1 LRAPEDASVTF
12 HSPNRLSTK
21 PLKGYTM
28 SIFSQILDKLGLK
41 KDKQGATSAPSSTS
55 TSASGGSTGA
65 KPGTPAATPGTTGQ
79 AAKPAS
85 APQTNQPSMPGS
97 RPGAVANPAASAPA
111 TPAAAQA
118 ARAPAPTAAISE
130 VDVVKKLETLSAGKG
145 LNWKT
150 SIVDL
155 LKLLDLDS
163 SREARTELAK
173 ELNAPAEVMNDSARM
188 NTWLHK
194 EVLRRIAQNGGNIPK
209 ELLD

>member
-1 LRAPEDASVTF
+1 
-12 HSPNRLSTK
+12 
-21 PLKGYTM
+21 M
-28 SIFSQILDKLGLK
+28 SLFTQILDKLGLK
-41 KDKQGATSAPSSTS
+41 KDKTAATAPAASQSAPP
-55 TSASGGSTGA
+55 
-65 KPGTPAATPGTTGQ
+65 KPGNTAP
-79 AAKPAS
+79 AAKPAAS
-85 APQTNQPSMPGS
+85 PAANKPAPSMPGS
-97 RPGAVANPAASAPA
+97 RPGAVANPAASSPA
-111 TPAAAQA
+111 TPKAAEA
-118 ARAPAPTAAISE
+118 ARAATPSPVSE

-163 SREARTELAK
+163 SREARVELAK
-173 ELNAPAEVMNDSARM
+173 ELNAPADVMNDSARM

>member
-1 LRAPEDASVTF
+1 
-12 HSPNRLSTK
+12 
-21 PLKGYTM
+21 M
-28 SIFSQILDKLGLK
+28 SIFTQILEKLGLK
-41 KDKQGATSAPSSTS
+41 KNKPAAASTPSSTPSAGTS
-55 TSASGGSTGA
+55 TTAKSGAAGQPS
-65 KPGTPAATPGTTGQ
+65 KPGNTGQ
-79 AAKPAS
+79 TAKPAS
-85 APQTNQPSMPGS
+85 APQKNQPSMPGS
-97 RPGAVANPAASAPA
+97 RPGAVANPGASAPA
-111 TPAAAQA
+111 TPGAAQA
-118 ARAPAPTAAISE
+118 ARTATPTAISE
-130 VDVVKKLETLSAGKG
+130 VDVVNKLEQLSAGKG

-173 ELNAPAEVMNDSARM
+173 ELNAPPDVMNDSARM

>member
-1 LRAPEDASVTF
+1 
-12 HSPNRLSTK
+12 
-21 PLKGYTM
+21 M
-28 SIFSQILDKLGLK
+28 
-41 KDKQGATSAPSSTS
+41 
-55 TSASGGSTGA
+55 
-65 KPGTPAATPGTTGQ
+65 
-79 AAKPAS
+79 
-85 APQTNQPSMPGS
+85 
-97 RPGAVANPAASAPA
+97 
-111 TPAAAQA
+111 
-118 ARAPAPTAAISE
+118 SE

-155 LKLLDLDS
+155 LKLLDIDS

-173 ELNAPAEVMNDSARM
+173 ELNAPADVMNDSARM

>member
-1 LRAPEDASVTF
+1 
-12 HSPNRLSTK
+12 
-21 PLKGYTM
+21 M

-41 KDKQGATSAPSSTS
+41 KDKAATTSAPSAGTS
-55 TSASGGSTGA
+55 PAA
-65 KPGTPAATPGTTGQ
+65 KPGPTGQTAAPAPSPAANRP
-79 AAKPAS
+79 S
-85 APQTNQPSMPGS
+85 PSMPGA
-97 RPGAVANPAASAPA
+97 RPGAVANPAASSPA
-111 TPAAAQA
+111 TPQAAEA
-118 ARAPAPTAAISE
+118 ARAATPAPMSE

-155 LKLLDLDS
+155 LKLLDIDS

-173 ELNAPAEVMNDSARM
+173 ELNAPADVMNDSARM

>member
-1 LRAPEDASVTF
+1 
-12 HSPNRLSTK
+12 
-21 PLKGYTM
+21 M
-28 SIFSQILDKLGLK
+28 SLFTQILDKLGLK
-41 KDKQGATSAPSSTS
+41 KDKQSATTAPSSTS
-55 TSASGGSTGA
+55 ASPSGGATGA
-65 KPGTPAATPGTTGQ
+65 KPGAPSAKPGTTRQ
-79 AAKPAS
+79 AAKPAG

-118 ARAPAPTAAISE
+118 ARAATPTAISE
-130 VDVVKKLETLSAGKG
+130 VDVVKKLEQLSAGKG

-173 ELNAPAEVMNDSARM
+173 ELSAPADVMNDSARM

>member
-1 LRAPEDASVTF
+1 
-12 HSPNRLSTK
+12 
-21 PLKGYTM
+21 M
-28 SIFSQILDKLGLK
+28 SLFSDILEKLGLK
-41 KDKQGATSAPSSTS
+41 KDKAE
-55 TSASGGSTGA
+55 SASTPSPGAA
-65 KPGTPAATPGTTGQ
+65 KPGGTGQ
-79 AAKPAS
+79 AGKPTAT
-85 APQTNQPSMPGS
+85 PQKNHPSMPGS

-118 ARAPAPTAAISE
+118 ARSAAPTAISE
-130 VDVVKKLETLSAGKG
+130 VDVVKKLEQMGAGKG
-145 LNWKT
+145 LNWRT

-173 ELNAPAEVMNDSARM
+173 ELNAPADVMNDSARM

-209 ELLD
+209 DLLD

>member
-1 LRAPEDASVTF
+1 MSLF
-12 HSPNRLSTK
+12 TK
-21 PLKGYTM
+21 
-28 SIFSQILDKLGLK
+28 ILDKLGLK
-41 KDKQGATSAPSSTS
+41 KEPAETTKAPSTVTTTTAKSGT
-55 TSASGGSTGA
+55 TGKAS
-65 KPGTPAATPGTTGQ
+65 KPAATP
-79 AAKPAS
+79 AANKPS
-85 APQTNQPSMPGS
+85 PSMPGS
-97 RPGAVANPAASAPA
+97 RPGAVANPAASSPD
-111 TPAAAQA
+111 TPGAAQA
-118 ARAPAPTAAISE
+118 ARAAAPEPMTE

-173 ELNAPAEVMNDSARM
+173 ELNAPADVMSDSARM

-194 EVLRRIAQNGGNIPK
+194 EVMRRIAANGGNIPK

>member
-1 LRAPEDASVTF
+1 
-12 HSPNRLSTK
+12 
-21 PLKGYTM
+21 M
-28 SIFSQILDKLGLK
+28 SLFSQILDKLGLK
-41 KDKQGATSAPSSTS
+41 KDKQEATSAPSPSS
-55 TSASGGSTGA
+55 GSTGA
-65 KPGTPAATPGTTGQ
+65 KPGSPAAKTGTTGQ

-111 TPAAAQA
+111 TPGAAQA
-118 ARAPAPTAAISE
+118 ARAATPTAISE
-130 VDVVKKLETLSAGKG
+130 VDVVKKLEQLSAGKG

-173 ELNAPAEVMNDSARM
+173 ELNAPADVMNDSARM

-194 EVLRRIAQNGGNIPK
+194 EVLRRVAQNGGNIPK

>member
-1 LRAPEDASVTF
+1 
-12 HSPNRLSTK
+12 
-21 PLKGYTM
+21 M
-28 SIFSQILDKLGLK
+28 SLFTQILDKLGLK
-41 KDKQGATSAPSSTS
+41 KGTSGETS
-55 TSASGGSTGA
+55 TPSTGRSTTA
-65 KPGTPAATPGTTGQ
+65 KPGNTGQ
-79 AAKPAS
+79 PAKATTP
-85 APQTNQPSMPGS
+85 PQTNQPSMPGS
-97 RPGAVANPAASAPA
+97 RPGAVANPAASSPA
-111 TPAAAQA
+111 TPSAAQT
-118 ARAPAPTAAISE
+118 ARAPAPTAVSE
-130 VDVVKKLETLSAGKG
+130 VDVVKKLEQLGAGKG

-173 ELNAPAEVMNDSARM
+173 ELYAPAEVMNDSARM